1 MKFRRSICTAVLMA
15 LLLTLLVPTSVF
27 AGEDNSSI
35 LPPYKNDLL
44 YERTFDEGLCY
55 PWHTCED
62 TGGKCSF
69 DVVDVPGQPGNKAF
83 AVTVLDK
90 GQKRWSVQMRHRG
103 LTLEQGHTYRIRL
116 KIWADASCSAY
127 IKIGQMGEPY
137 EEYWNNKWTAYK
149 LTAGKVLE
157 IDETFIMDKPTD
169 DTCEFTFHL
178 GGELAANPPYTVYID
193 DISLYDPE
201 YSKPVVEELKQPD
214 VRVNQVGY
222 LPEGK
227 KVATVVCDSKQP
239 VKWELKNAAGVVVL
253 EGNTIPKGLDKDS
266 QDNVHWIDFSEFTTE
281 GIGYYFELP
290 TVNSATNYSH
300 PFDIRKDIYTQMKYD
315 ALAFFYHKR
324 SGIAIEMPYAGGE
337 QWTRPAGHIGI
348 DPNKGD
354 TNVSTWPQDDEY
366 AGIPQKKY
374 SKDVTGGWYD
384 AGDHGKYVVNGGIAV
399 WTLMNMYERAKIKG
413 LDNWGP
419 YKDGGMN
426 IPEQKNGYPDIL
438 DEARWE
444 IEFFKKMQVTEKED
458 ASIAGMVHHKIHDYR
473 WTALG
478 MLPHEDPQERYLRP
492 VSTAATLNFA
502 ATLAQSARLWQE
514 YDPVFA
520 ADCLEKAE
528 IAWKAALKHPD
539 ILAEYTPGSGG
550 PGGGPYNDDYVGD
563 EFYWAACELYVTTGK
578 SEYKEYLMNSP
589 HYLEMPAKM
598 GGTNEDSGLWG
609 CFTWGTTQGLGT
621 VTLAL
626 VENGLPATEI
636 QKARNN
642 IIKAA
647 DQWLD
652 NIEEQGYRLPI
663 KQAEDERGGY
673 PWGSNSFILNQ
684 MIVMGY
690 ARDFSGDS
698 KYLDGIFD
706 GISYLLGRNAMDQSY
721 VTGYGERALQ
731 NPHDRF
737 WTPQT
742 SSKWPAPPPG
752 IISGGPNS
760 RFEDPTINA
769 AVKKTTP
776 PQKCF
781 IDHTDSWSTNE
792 ITVNWN
798 APFAWVTAYLDEQ
811 YTVSETDKVTID
823 SPVAGERYEAGKDIN
838 ISASVKS
845 KTTVSKVEFYNGD
858 TLISSDTTAPYTAKI
873 TGAAVGSYNL
883 KAVAVLSD
891 GRRIESPV
899 TPVLVKVIV
908 KPTVKLTAP
917 KSNVKAYGN
926 EFLTITATASD
937 SDGKIS
943 RVDFLVD
950 GKVIGSDKEAP
961 YEYEWKAVEGEHEI
975 SVIAY
980 DDDNAAS
987 SPSSVKIFVKQARDV
1002 KVQYMCDST
1011 QASNQEIKGKFNIVN
1026 TGNRDYSLKDMVLRY
1041 YFTKEANSQLQFN
1054 CYYTPIGSGNLIPSF
1069 GGSGDEHYLQLE
1081 FKDVKLPA
1089 GGQTGEIQFVIRY
1102 SDNSMH
1108 DQSNDYS
1115 FDPTIKAFQDFEKVT
1130 LYKNGEL
1137 VWGTPPGGIPDD
1149 PEEPEEPEQPE
1160 ILYGDCNGDGRV
1172 NSTDVSVLRRYVMKE
1187 NIEINLDNADVNADG
1202 KVTSTDYS
1210 ILKRYIIK
1218 SIKELPYR

>member
-1 MKFRRSICTAVLMA
+1 MKFRRSICFAVL
-15 LLLTLLVPTSVF
+15 LTVLLTFLVPTTSVSVY
-27 AGEDNSSI
+27 AGEDNSPN

-44 YERTFDEGLCY
+44 YERTFDEGLCF

-62 TGGKCSF
+62 SGGKCSF

-83 AVTVLDK
+83 ALTVLDK
-90 GQKRWSVQMRHRG
+90 GQNKWSVQMRHRG
-103 LTLEQGHTYRIRL
+103 IALEQGHTYRVRL
-116 KIWADASCSAY
+116 KIWSEVSCKAY
-127 IKIGQMGEPY
+127 IKIGQMAYPY
-137 EEYWNNKWTAYK
+137 EEYWNNKWSPYS

-157 IDETFIMDKPTD
+157 IDETFIMEDPSD
-169 DTCEFTFHL
+169 DACEFTFHL
-178 GGELAANPPYTVYID
+178 GGELAGTPPYTVYLD
-193 DISLYDPE
+193 DVSLYDAE
-201 YSKPVVEELKQPD
+201 YSKPVVDELKQPD

-222 LPEGK
+222 LPQGK
-227 KVATVVCDSKQP
+227 KVATVLCDSKQP
-239 VKWELKNAAGVVVL
+239 VEWQLLNAAGVVVM
-253 EGNTIPKGLDKDS
+253 EGVTEPKGLDKDS
-266 QDNVHWIDFSEFTTE
+266 QDNVHWIDFSDFTTQ
-281 GIGYYFELP
+281 GIGYRFELP
-290 TVNSATNYSH
+290 TVNTVTNYSH
-300 PFDIRKDIYTQMKYD
+300 PFDIRDDIYTQMKYD
-315 ALAFFYHKR
+315 ALSFFYHKR

-348 DPNKGD
+348 DPNTGD
-354 TNVSTWPQDDEY
+354 TSVPTWPQSDEY
-366 AGIPQKKY
+366 AGLPQKSY

-399 WTLMNMYERAKIKG
+399 WTLMNMYERAKING

-426 IPEQKNGYPDIL
+426 IPEQNNGYPDIL

-458 ASIAGMVHHKIHDYR
+458 PSIAGMVHHKIHDFR

-478 MLPHEDPQERYLRP
+478 MLPHEDSQERYLRP

-502 ATLAQSARLWQE
+502 ATLAQSARLWE
-514 YDPVFA
+514 EFDPVFA

-528 IAWKAALKHPD
+528 IAWQAALKNPE
-539 ILAEYTPGSGG
+539 IYAEYTPGSGG
-550 PGGGPYNDDYVGD
+550 PGGGPYNDDYTGD
-563 EFYWAACELYVTTGK
+563 EFYWAACELYATTGK
-578 SEYKEYLMNSP
+578 SEYKEYLMKSP
-589 HYLEMPAKM
+589 HYLEMPAMMK
-598 GGTNEDSGLWG
+598 GTNEDDGLWG

-621 VTLAL
+621 ITLAL
-626 VENGLPATEI
+626 AENGLPATEI
-636 QKARNN
+636 QKAKNN
-642 IIKAA
+642 IMKAA
-647 DQWLD
+647 DAWLA
-652 NIEEQGYRLPI
+652 NIEDQGYRLPI

-673 PWGSNSFILNQ
+673 PWGSNSFLLNQ
-684 MIVMGY
+684 MIVMAY
-690 ARDFSGDS
+690 ARDFSSDS
-698 KYLDGIFD
+698 KYFD
-706 GISYLLGRNAMDQSY
+706 GILDSMSYLLGRNAMDQSY
-721 VTGYGERALQ
+721 VTGYGERPLT

-769 AVKKTTP
+769 AVKKDTP

-798 APFAWVTAYLDEQ
+798 APFSWITAYLDEQ
-811 YTVSETDKVTID
+811 NTGSETEKVTID
-823 SPVAGERYEAGKDIN
+823 SPVAGERYEAGKDVN
-838 ISASVKS
+838 ISASVKAD
-845 KTTVSKVEFYNGD
+845 TTVSKVEFYNGD
-858 TLISSDTTAPYTAKI
+858 TLISSDASAPYTAKI
-873 TGAAVGSYNL
+873 TAAAAGAYDL

-891 GRRIESPV
+891 GRRIESPI
-899 TPVLVKVIV
+899 TSILVKVIV

-917 KSNVKAYGN
+917 KSNVVAYGN
-926 EFLTITATASD
+926 EFLKITATGSD

-943 RVDFLVD
+943 RIDFLVD

-961 YEYEWKAVEGEHEI
+961 FEYEWKAVEGDHEI

-987 SPSSVKIFVKQARDV
+987 SPDSVKIFVKQARDV
-1002 KVQYMCDST
+1002 KVQYMCDGT

-1026 TGNRDYSLKDMVLRY
+1026 TGNRDYSLKDLVLRY

-1054 CYYTPIGSGNLIPSF
+1054 CYYTPVGSGNLIPSF

-1089 GGQTGEIQFVIRY
+1089 GGQSGEIQFVIRY
-1102 SDNSMH
+1102 ADNSVH

-1115 FDPTIKAFQDFEKVT
+1115 FDPTIKAFQDYDKVT

-1137 VWGTPPGGIPDD
+1137 VWGTPPGGIII
-1149 PEEPEEPEQPE
+1149 EPE
-1160 ILYGDCNGDGRV
+1160 IIYGDCND
-1172 NSTDVSVLRRYVMKE
+1172 
-1187 NIEINLDNADVNADG
+1187 DG
-1202 KVTSTDYS
+1202 KVTSTDLTVLKRHLLKMNVEINLENADVNTDGKVTS
-1210 ILKRYIIK
+1210 TDVTILKRYLTKI
-1218 SIKELPYR
+1218 IKELPI